1 MLGLP
6 SNSCLAHHVC
16 VGEFWIAQLKN
27 FEDTLSWLG
36 NKASVCCSRGG
47 STLGSRSQSSSAG
60 GGNGAMEGHVD
71 IVHHFRTMEA
81 FVGTIAVLIRPPV
94 RSASGISQLLL
105 IEVCR

>member
-60 GGNGAMEGHVD
+60 GGNGAMEGHVGGYGSSLRHNGSICGHD
-71 IVHHFRTMEA
+71 CGA
-81 FVGTIAVLIRPPV
+81 Y
-94 RSASGISQLLL
+94 
-105 IEVCR
+105 